1 MRLNSKQER
10 IFKLALILGNGQ
22 PVPSTELLEKLGC
35 SDPTLSRTL
44 KTLRDTYAAEI
55 KYSKAAHTYQL
66 VASDSLTKEMMERM
80 AEAIRVNSDLKMPMT
95 SGKVVLNKDQ
105 KTAISLSVKR
115 SVLRKLDRLACLA
128 MLTRSGAVEMLA
140 QKFIDELIDSFYN
153 QKR

>member
-1 MRLNSKQER
+1 
-10 IFKLALILGNGQ
+10 
-22 PVPSTELLEKLGC
+22 
-35 SDPTLSRTL
+35 
-44 KTLRDTYAAEI
+44 
-55 KYSKAAHTYQL
+55 
-66 VASDSLTKEMMERM
+66 M
-80 AEAIRVNSDLKMPMT
+80 AEALRVNGSLKTQTTP
-95 SGKVVLNKDQ
+95 GKVVLDKDQ

>member
-22 PVPSTELLEKLGC
+22 PVSSAELLEKLDC

-44 KTLRDTYAAEI
+44 KTLRDTYEAEI

-66 VASDSLTKEMMERM
+66 VASGSLTKDMMERM
-80 AEAIRVNSDLKMPMT
+80 AEALRVNSGLKMPMP

-105 KTAISLSVKR
+105 KKAISLSVKR

-128 MLTRSGAVEMLA
+128 MLTRSGAVEMLV
-140 QKFIDELIDSFYN
+140 QKFIDELIDSFYK